1 MFKTIY
7 FPLVALLVAS
17 LLFGAKLFSIIL
29 GVSLAVAGV
38 LAITLGMFQKYAT
51 VTPIDQPVM
60 WEPLSDKGR
69 LFAALLHCLLL
80 VVLLTLIFA

>member
-29 GVSLAVAGV
+29 GVSLAMVGI
-38 LAITLGMFQKYAT
+38 LAIALSLFQNYAT

-60 WEPLSDKGR
+60 WEPLSDKGW
-69 LFAALLHCLLL
+69 LFAALLHWLLL